1 MLLSVLTKKRQA
13 PLGAWWSDLSPGLFY
28 QVIGEIGYQLV
39 ALPSLLM
46 RPARVQ
52 LRVVD
57 VVPGEVVSSMPRL
70 GLAGLCVPAV
80 SLLLLLLGL
89 QMGGGAPLR
98 LLQWHGLD
106 AVEEGRKWRE
116 PHDGFAA
123 VLALECRRTLR
134 TYSSTRVLRV
144 PLYVLDS
151 CCAELL
157 LACVILVIYKLS
169 FYLHVRKKVG
179 PTS

>member
-1 MLLSVLTKKRQA
+1 
-13 PLGAWWSDLSPGLFY
+13 
-28 QVIGEIGYQLV
+28 
-39 ALPSLLM
+39 M

-70 GLAGLCVPAV
+70 GLVGLGVPAV
-80 SLLLLLLGL
+80 SLPLLLLGL
-89 QMGGGAPLR
+89 QVGGGPALR
-98 LLQWHGLD
+98 LLQRHGLD
-106 AVEEGRKWRE
+106 AVEEDSKWRT
-116 PHDGFAA
+116 HDGFAA

-169 FYLHVRKKVG
+169 FYLHVRKKCW
-179 PTS
+179 PN